1 MRPPPLSLHIRF
13 LKASEEP
20 EVVMC
25 SPVTPYQGVVYW
37 ICCLRDV
44 TDKGLIDGAVN
55 KYLGSLTAS
64 ATAALD
70 AKGKETMEK

>member
-1 MRPPPLSLHIRF
+1 MRL
-13 LKASEEP
+13 LKALEEP

-25 SPVTPYQGVVYW
+25 SPVTVYPGVVCW

-55 KYLGSLTAS
+55 KYLEVCRLQLLRLWTRQ
-64 ATAALD
+64 
-70 AKGKETMEK
+70 EKRQ

>member
-1 MRPPPLSLHIRF
+1 
-13 LKASEEP
+13 
-20 EVVMC
+20 MC
-25 SPVTPYQGVVYW
+25 SPVTVYLAVVYW

-55 KYLGSLTAS
+55 NYLGSLTAS
-64 ATAALD
+64 AALD